1 MPFGGRSLKNFVEI
15 ISPTPPNSR
24 NSRENRDPRNINAI
38 RYLPTYH
45 THFLGRGKDGLYMH
59 AKHTG
64 FHIDLPSDGGL

>member
-15 ISPTPPNSR
+15 ISPSLQIR
-24 NSRENRDPRNINAI
+24 EIRENRDPRNINAI
-38 RYLPTYH
+38 QYLPTYH
-45 THFLGRGKDGLYMH
+45 THFLGRGKDRLYMH